1 MEKTM
6 VSPPAASPS
15 TISPA
20 SSSHL
25 GKRHDHSE
33 DAQESSSGGGG
44 GGYNGGPGGPSSA
57 GGRKSSSSGGSRPK
71 RAQVSRACA
80 RCKNLRRACNEY
92 RPCKRCVD
100 AGLGDQCLGLPGPVS
115 LAWVSDGSQA
125 FGHVPRE
132 AVQRM
137 ADLLPARV
145 MDYCVDRFFAR
156 LHPTIPILTPEYVA
170 QMKVVAGP
178 SEVGMEAHC
187 LLTAVCALVL
197 LQVEE
202 PESLW
207 IQGLIP
213 EKNALHGR
221 MLFEEALAAH
231 RNFARRS
238 NPTFEQ
244 CLLTFFLYAC
254 HSALFHHSQAFL
266 FLREATTL
274 FLLLRMNTPEAS
286 ASPAAAVLADR
297 LFWVLLVSERSHGI
311 RYRRPVTLQ
320 ITAESPTLGAD
331 DPSLSGFWSLAALFS
346 PLDTSFIALLNME
359 KVATPPS
366 NAALTYIET
375 AVNAALRSTSDLK
388 DTQKANLRVTQLW
401 LRIILWQL
409 RLRFGY
415 LAEESVHSPSMT
427 YHYPLEVAKDLVL
440 STRDLPVDS
449 IKVHGVGLTEKLFDI
464 ASAAVDV
471 LARVPIT
478 KPSSPRGGRM
488 GGTGSGPEDDLEY
501 MRRLITRLPGGNSI
515 YDDLL
520 EKHIQQAVPSM
531 AIAGTLARRPT

>member
-1 MEKTM
+1 
-6 VSPPAASPS
+6 
-15 TISPA
+15 
-20 SSSHL
+20 
-25 GKRHDHSE
+25 
-33 DAQESSSGGGG
+33 
-44 GGYNGGPGGPSSA
+44 
-57 GGRKSSSSGGSRPK
+57 
-71 RAQVSRACA
+71 
-80 RCKNLRRACNEY
+80 
-92 RPCKRCVD
+92 
-100 AGLGDQCLGLPGPVS
+100 
-115 LAWVSDGSQA
+115 
-125 FGHVPRE
+125 
-132 AVQRM
+132 
-137 ADLLPARV
+137 
-145 MDYCVDRFFAR
+145 MDYCVDRFFDR
-156 LHPTIPILTPEYVA
+156 LNPTIPILTPEYVA
-170 QMKVVAGP
+170 HLKVVAGP
-178 SEVGMEAHC
+178 SEPGIEAHC
-187 LLTAVCALVL
+187 LLTALCALVL

-207 IQGLIP
+207 QRGLIP
-213 EKNALHGR
+213 EKNAVHGR

-238 NPTFEQ
+238 NPSFEQ

-274 FLLLRMNTPEAS
+274 FLLLRLNTEA
-286 ASPAAAVLADR
+286 APRGLADR

-320 ITAESPTLGAD
+320 ITAESPAMDDD
-331 DPSLSGFWSLAALFS
+331 DPALSGFWSLAALFS
-346 PLDTSFIALLNME
+346 PLDTSFIALLNQE
-359 KVATPPS
+359 KVATLPS
-366 NAALTYIET
+366 NVALTHVET

-415 LAEESVHSPSMT
+415 LAEESAHASMT

-449 IKVHGVGLTEKLFDI
+449 IRVHGVGLTEKLFDI

-478 KPSSPRGGRM
+478 PSSPHSSSVGAA
-488 GGTGSGPEDDLEY
+488 GPGEDLDY
-501 MRRLITRLPGGNSI
+501 MRRLIARLPGGNSI
-515 YDDLL
+515 YDGLL
-520 EKHIQQAVPSM
+520 NKHIQQAVPSM
-531 AIAGTLARRPT
+531 AIVGEWAPRHPT

>member
-1 MEKTM
+1 MQKTM

-15 TISPA
+15 STSPA

-25 GKRHDHSE
+25 GKRRELSE
-33 DAQESSSGGGG
+33 DVA
-44 GGYNGGPGGPSSA
+44 SA
-57 GGRKSSSSGGSRPK
+57 TTTTPTDGITTGNKPAAASRPK

-100 AGLGDQCLGLPGPVS
+100 AGLGDQCLGLPGPVP

-125 FGHVPRE
+125 FGHVPHE

-137 ADLLPARV
+137 ADLLPSRV

-156 LHPTIPILTPEYVA
+156 MHPTIPILTPEYVA
-170 QMKVVAGP
+170 RLKVLAGP
-178 SEVGMEAHC
+178 SEAGMEAHC

-202 PESLW
+202 PESLFLR
-207 IQGLIP
+207 GLIP

-238 NPTFEQ
+238 SPTFEQ

-274 FLLLRMNTPEAS
+274 FLLLRLNSEPS
-286 ASPAAAVLADR
+286 VLADR

-320 ITAESPTLGAD
+320 ITTDSPRAAD
-331 DPSLSGFWSLAALFS
+331 GDDLSLSGFWSLAALFA
-346 PLDTSFIALLNME
+346 PLDTSFIALLNQE

-366 NAALTYIET
+366 NAALSYVEA
-375 AVNAALRSTSDLK
+375 AVNAALRWSPHPPAELK

-401 LRIILWQL
+401 LRIIIWQL
-409 RLRFGY
+409 RLRLGY
-415 LAEESVHSPSMT
+415 LVAEESTAGASMT
-427 YHYPLEVAKDLVL
+427 YRYPLEVARDLVL
-440 STRDLPVDS
+440 STRDLPTDS

-471 LARVPIT
+471 LARVPIA
-478 KPSSPRGGRM
+478 PSSPLHHRGGV
-488 GGTGSGPEDDLEY
+488 GGAGGGGRPEDDLDY

-515 YDDLL
+515 YDELL

-531 AIAGTLARRPT
+531 ALGTLRHPG

>member
-1 MEKTM
+1 M

-15 TISPA
+15 SISPA
-20 SSSHL
+20 SSSQL
-25 GKRHDHSE
+25 GEQHGLSG
-33 DAQESSSGGGG
+33 DAQASGAGA
-44 GGYNGGPGGPSSA
+44 GYGHDPVHSGKP
-57 GGRKSSSSGGSRPK
+57 SSSSSSGSRPK
-71 RAQVSRACA
+71 RAQ
-80 RCKNLRRACNEY
+80 
-92 RPCKRCVD
+92 RCVD
-100 AGLGDQCLGLPGPVS
+100 AGLADHCLGPPGSVA
-115 LAWVSDGSQA
+115 LAWVSDASHA
-125 FGHVPRE
+125 FAHVSRE
-132 AVQRM
+132 AIQRI
-137 ADLLPARV
+137 ADLLPAHV

-156 LHPTIPILTPEYVA
+156 LNPTIPILTPAYVA
-170 QMKVVAGP
+170 HLKAVAGP
-178 SEVGMEAHC
+178 SEPGMEAHC
-187 LLTAVCALVL
+187 LLAALCALVL

-207 IQGLIP
+207 QRGLIP

-221 MLFEEALAAH
+221 ALFEEALAAH
-231 RNFARRS
+231 HNLTRRS
-238 NPTFEQ
+238 NPSFEQ

-254 HSALFHHSQAFL
+254 HSALFHHSQAFM

-274 FLLLRMNTPEAS
+274 FLLLRLNTEA
-286 ASPAAAVLADR
+286 APRGLADR

-320 ITAESPTLGAD
+320 ITAESPAMDDD
-331 DPSLSGFWSLAALFS
+331 DPALSGFWSLAALFS
-346 PLDTSFIALLNME
+346 PLDTSFVALMNQE

-366 NAALTYIET
+366 DAALAHVEA
-375 AVNAALRSTSDLK
+375 AVNAALRPSTSGLK

-415 LAEESVHSPSMT
+415 LAEESARASMT
-427 YHYPLEVAKDLVL
+427 YRYPLEVARDLVL
-440 STRDLPVDS
+440 STRDLPIDS
-449 IKVHGVGLTEKLFDI
+449 IRVHGVGLTEKLFDI

-478 KPSSPRGGRM
+478 PLGPHGG
-488 GGTGSGPEDDLEY
+488 GGSAGGPGEDLDY

-520 EKHIQQAVPSM
+520 DKHIQQAVPGI
-531 AIAGTLARRPT
+531 AIVSQEPPRQPI

>member
-1 MEKTM
+1 MQKMM

-15 TISPA
+15 SISPA

-25 GKRHDHSE
+25 GKRHDLSE
-33 DAQESSSGGGG
+33 DAHDSGSGSH
-44 GGYNGGPGGPSSA
+44 GYGHNGNP
-57 GGRKSSSSGGSRPK
+57 SSSSSGSRPK

-80 RCKNLRRACNEY
+80 RCKSLRRACNEY

-125 FGHVPRE
+125 FGHVPHE

-156 LHPTIPILTPEYVA
+156 LNPTIPILTPEYVA
-170 QMKVVAGP
+170 HLKVVAGP
-178 SEVGMEAHC
+178 SEPGMEAHC

-207 IQGLIP
+207 LQGLIP

-238 NPTFEQ
+238 NPSFEQ

-274 FLLLRMNTPEAS
+274 FLLLRLNTEAS
-286 ASPAAAVLADR
+286 PRGLADR

-320 ITAESPTLGAD
+320 ITAESPAMD
-331 DPSLSGFWSLAALFS
+331 NDPTLSGFWSLAALFS
-346 PLDTSFIALLNME
+346 PLDTSFIALLNQE

-375 AVNAALRSTSDLK
+375 AVNSALRSTSDLK

-401 LRIILWQL
+401 LRVILWQL

-415 LAEESVHSPSMT
+415 LAEESVHLSMT

-478 KPSSPRGGRM
+478 PSSPHR
-488 GGTGSGPEDDLEY
+488 TAGSGGPEEDLNY

-520 EKHIQQAVPSM
+520 GKHIQQAVPSM
-531 AIAGTLARRPT
+531 AIGQGTLSHHPT

>member
-1 MEKTM
+1 MQKTM

-15 TISPA
+15 SISPA

-25 GKRHDHSE
+25 GKRTELSSE
-33 DAQESSSGGGG
+33 DAADNNNNNDGGK
-44 GGYNGGPGGPSSA
+44 PT
-57 GGRKSSSSGGSRPK
+57 SRPK

-125 FGHVPRE
+125 FGHVPHE

-137 ADLLPARV
+137 AELLPARV

-170 QMKVVAGP
+170 HLKVVAGP
-178 SEVGMEAHC
+178 SGEPGMEAHC

-202 PESLW
+202 PESLFVR
-207 IQGLIP
+207 GLIP

-238 NPTFEQ
+238 NPSFEQ

-274 FLLLRMNTPEAS
+274 FLLLRMNTES
-286 ASPAAAVLADR
+286 APRALADR

-320 ITAESPTLGAD
+320 ITAESPAMDEG
-331 DPSLSGFWSLAALFS
+331 DPHLLSGFWSLAGLFA
-346 PLDTSFIALLNME
+346 PLDTSFIALLNQE

-366 NAALTYIET
+366 NAALTLIET
-375 AVNAALRSTSDLK
+375 AVNSALRASSELK

-415 LAEESVHSPSMT
+415 LQVAEEAAQSSMT

-478 KPSSPRGGRM
+478 PSSPHRM
-488 GGTGSGPEDDLEY
+488 GAGPEDDLNY

-515 YDDLL
+515 YDELL
-520 EKHIQQAVPSM
+520 DKHIQQAVPSM
-531 AIAGTLARRPT
+531 VLGGGTPGQSGHPT

>member
-1 MEKTM
+1 M
-6 VSPPAASPS
+6 VSPPATSPS
-15 TISPA
+15 SISPA
-20 SSSHL
+20 SSSQL
-25 GKRHDHSE
+25 GKKHGLDE
-33 DAQESSSGGGG
+33 DAQDSGAEYSYSYSHDNGHDPGPSCKPSSSF
-44 GGYNGGPGGPSSA
+44 SSC
-57 GGRKSSSSGGSRPK
+57 SRPK

-115 LAWVSDGSQA
+115 LAWVSNGSQA

-132 AVQRM
+132 AVQRI

-156 LHPTIPILTPEYVA
+156 LNPTIPILTPEYVA
-170 QMKVVAGP
+170 HLKAVAGP
-178 SEVGMEAHC
+178 DEPGMEAHC
-187 LLTAVCALVL
+187 LLTALCALVL

-207 IQGLIP
+207 LRGLIP

-231 RNFARRS
+231 RNFARR
-238 NPTFEQ
+238 
-244 CLLTFFLYAC
+244 
-254 HSALFHHSQAFL
+254 QAFL

-274 FLLLRMNTPEAS
+274 FLLLRLNTEA
-286 ASPAAAVLADR
+286 APRALADR

-320 ITAESPTLGAD
+320 ITAESPAMDGD
-331 DPSLSGFWSLAALFS
+331 DPALSGFWSLAALFS
-346 PLDTSFIALLNME
+346 PLDTSFIALLNQE
-359 KVATPPS
+359 KVAAPPS
-366 NAALTYIET
+366 NAALTHVEA
-375 AVNAALRSTSDLK
+375 AVNAALRSSTTSDLR

-415 LAEESVHSPSMT
+415 LAEESAHASMT

-449 IKVHGVGLTEKLFDI
+449 IRVHGVGLTEKLFDI

-478 KPSSPRGGRM
+478 PSSPH
-488 GGTGSGPEDDLEY
+488 SVGPDPGEDLDY

-515 YDDLL
+515 YDGLL

-531 AIAGTLARRPT
+531 ATVSEGTPRHPT

>member
-1 MEKTM
+1 MIQMM
-6 VSPPAASPS
+6 VSSPVASPS
-15 TISPA
+15 SISPA
-20 SSSHL
+20 SSSQL
-25 GKRHDHSE
+25 GKRHGLSE
-33 DAQESSSGGGG
+33 DAQDSGAGA
-44 GGYNGGPGGPSSA
+44 GYGHGYAHDPGHSGNPSL
-57 GGRKSSSSGGSRPK
+57 SSSSGSRPK

-80 RCKNLRRACNEY
+80 RCKSLRRACNEY

-100 AGLGDQCLGLPGPVS
+100 AGLGDHCLGLPGPVP

-125 FGHVPRE
+125 FGYVPRE
-132 AVQRM
+132 AVQRI
-137 ADLLPARV
+137 ADLLPVRV
-145 MDYCVDRFFAR
+145 MDYCVDRFFDR
-156 LHPTIPILTPEYVA
+156 LNPTTPILTPDYVA
-170 QMKVVAGP
+170 HLKVIAGP
-178 SEVGMEAHC
+178 SEPGIEAHC
-187 LLTAVCALVL
+187 LLTALCALVL

-207 IQGLIP
+207 QQGLIP
-213 EKNALHGR
+213 EKNAMHGR
-221 MLFEEALAAH
+221 MLFEEALAVH

-238 NPTFEQ
+238 NPSFEQ

-274 FLLLRMNTPEAS
+274 FLLLRLNTEA
-286 ASPAAAVLADR
+286 APRRLADR

-320 ITAESPTLGAD
+320 ITAESPAMDDDDDD
-331 DPSLSGFWSLAALFS
+331 DPALSGFWSLAALFS
-346 PLDTSFIALLNME
+346 PLDTSFIALLNQE

-366 NAALTYIET
+366 NAALTHVET

-415 LAEESVHSPSMT
+415 LAEESAHASMT

-449 IKVHGVGLTEKLFDI
+449 IRVHGVGLTEKLFDI

-478 KPSSPRGGRM
+478 PSSPH
-488 GGTGSGPEDDLEY
+488 GSVGAAGPGEDLDY

-520 EKHIQQAVPSM
+520 NKHIQQAVPSM
-531 AIAGTLARRPT
+531 AIVGEGPPRHPT

>member
-1 MEKTM
+1 MM
-6 VSPPAASPS
+6 VSSPVASPS
-15 TISPA
+15 SISPA
-20 SSSHL
+20 SSSQL
-25 GKRHDHSE
+25 GKRHGLSE
-33 DAQESSSGGGG
+33 DAQDSGAGA
-44 GGYNGGPGGPSSA
+44 GYGHGYAHDPGHSGNPSL
-57 GGRKSSSSGGSRPK
+57 SSSSGSRPK

-80 RCKNLRRACNEY
+80 RCKSLRRACNEY

-100 AGLGDQCLGLPGPVS
+100 AGLGDHCLGLPGPVP

-125 FGHVPRE
+125 FGYVPRE
-132 AVQRM
+132 AVQRI
-137 ADLLPARV
+137 ADLLPVRV
-145 MDYCVDRFFAR
+145 MDYCVDRFFDR
-156 LHPTIPILTPEYVA
+156 LNPTTPILTPDYVA
-170 QMKVVAGP
+170 HLKVIAGP
-178 SEVGMEAHC
+178 SEPGIEAHC
-187 LLTAVCALVL
+187 LLTALCALVL

-207 IQGLIP
+207 QQGLIP
-213 EKNALHGR
+213 EKNAMHGR
-221 MLFEEALAAH
+221 MLMSTSPATGA
-231 RNFARRS
+231 S
-238 NPTFEQ
+238 YSPI
-244 CLLTFFLYAC
+244 
-254 HSALFHHSQAFL
+254 HHSQAFL

-274 FLLLRMNTPEAS
+274 FLLLRLNTEA
-286 ASPAAAVLADR
+286 APRRLADR

-320 ITAESPTLGAD
+320 ITAESPAMDDDDDD
-331 DPSLSGFWSLAALFS
+331 DPALSGFWSLAALFS
-346 PLDTSFIALLNME
+346 PLDTSFIALLNQE

-366 NAALTYIET
+366 NAALTHVET

-415 LAEESVHSPSMT
+415 LAEESAHASMT

-449 IKVHGVGLTEKLFDI
+449 IRVHGVGLTEKLFDI

-478 KPSSPRGGRM
+478 PSSPH
-488 GGTGSGPEDDLEY
+488 GSVGAAGPGEDLDY

-520 EKHIQQAVPSM
+520 NKHIQQAVPSM
-531 AIAGTLARRPT
+531 AIVGEGPPRHPT

>member
-1 MEKTM
+1 M
-6 VSPPAASPS
+6 VSPPAASPDS
-15 TISPA
+15 ISPA
-20 SSSHL
+20 SSSQL
-25 GKRHDHSE
+25 GKRHSE
-33 DAQESSSGGGG
+33 DVTDASGGGG
-44 GGYNGGPGGPSSA
+44 GG
-57 GGRKSSSSGGSRPK
+57 KTTTSSSSSSRPK

-80 RCKNLRRACNEY
+80 RCKNLRRACSEY

-125 FGHVPRE
+125 FGHVPHE

-145 MDYCVDRFFAR
+145 MDYCVDRFFTR
-156 LHPTIPILTPEYVA
+156 MHPTIPILTPEYVA
-170 QMKVVAGP
+170 HLKVVAGP
-178 SEVGMEAHC
+178 SEPGMEAHC

-202 PESLW
+202 PESLFLR
-207 IQGLIP
+207 GLIP

-238 NPTFEQ
+238 NPSFEQ

-274 FLLLRMNTPEAS
+274 FLLLRLNTTTPTTTTTTNGGSLRGA
-286 ASPAAAVLADR
+286 LADR

-320 ITAESPTLGAD
+320 ITAESPTMD
-331 DPSLSGFWSLAALFS
+331 EDPTLSGFWSLASLFS
-346 PLDTSFIALLNME
+346 PLDTSFIALLNQE

-375 AVNAALRSTSDLK
+375 AVNAALRSQAELK

-415 LAEESVHSPSMT
+415 LAEESVHPSMT
-427 YHYPLEVAKDLVL
+427 YIYPLEVARDLVL

-478 KPSSPRGGRM
+478 PSAPRRVGA
-488 GGTGSGPEDDLEY
+488 GPEDDLNY

-520 EKHIQQAVPSM
+520 DKHIQQAVPNM
-531 AIAGTLARRPT
+531 ALGGPASQFRDTRDGSI